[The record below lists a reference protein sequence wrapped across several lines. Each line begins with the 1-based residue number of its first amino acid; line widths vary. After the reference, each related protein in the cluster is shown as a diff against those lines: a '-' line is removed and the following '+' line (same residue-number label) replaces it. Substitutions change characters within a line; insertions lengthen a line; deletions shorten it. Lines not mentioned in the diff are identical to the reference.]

1 MGCWIAQPVAA
12 ACGVEGE
19 SVAVTAVDERG
30 ELSLSDGRLVKLA
43 GIDIPPPAGER
54 AVLARA
60 ARDALSQWL
69 AGHTVAMRPVLPS
82 PDRWNRI
89 VAHVFA
95 PADFSVTDAGPPASA
110 AEVLVDAGLA
120 RVVPMAETRDC
131 DQPWLLTET
140 TARRD
145 ALGLWTDPYYAIIE
159 ATDSVHLA
167 ERAGAFV
174 LVEGKVL
181 RIGHGRARTF
191 VDFGKSR
198 DSFTV
203 TISKRN
209 KDAVEAGGLSLD
221 GLVGTRLRVR
231 GILDTRF
238 GPRIEITEPHAI
250 ERL

>member
-1 MGCWIAQPVAA
+1 V
-12 ACGVEGE
+12 
-19 SVAVTAVDERG
+19 SSVDERS
-30 ELSLSDGRLVKLA
+30 ELLLADGRLVKIA
-43 GIDIPPPAGER
+43 GIDIPPPEGER
-54 AVLARA
+54 AGLAHA
-60 ARDALSQWL
+60 AREALSEWL
-69 AGHTVAMRPVLPS
+69 AGHKVTMRPVAPA

-89 VAHVFA
+89 VAQVLA
-95 PADFSVTDAGPPASA
+95 PADFGAAGADVPASV
-110 AEVLVDAGLA
+110 AEVLADAGLA
-120 RVVPMAETRDC
+120 RVVPLTETRDC
-131 DQPWLLTET
+131 DLPWLEAEA

-145 ALGLWTDPYYAIIE
+145 VLGLWADPYYAVIE

-167 ERAGAFV
+167 DRAGVFV

-191 VDFGKSR
+191 VNFGKGR

-203 TISKRN
+203 IVSKRN

-238 GPRIEITEPHAI
+238 GPRIEIAEPHAI